1 MLKRFLAPPV
11 FAGDEEKTRIASHL
25 NTIILIQF
33 FVPILLVINVL
44 RIPNNRAL
52 LIPVFLTFVL
62 ALSAMLYFMRRG
74 YVSQVSIAA
83 VAFLLMVATLV
94 GSLNGGQPRPMIVY
108 YPFIIVVA
116 GLLLGGNAAIYTS
129 LICGLSVA
137 IVTYGGS
144 SGIFKEMLQAPTPV
158 VAVITYTLGFI
169 LIGVVLRLAANSIG
183 AALERARMNEKQLI
197 EGNRE
202 LQILSASLEQRVA
215 ERTDELTGRTQDLE
229 VANKN
234 ILRRAG
240 RFEAVAQVTQAITSI
255 RDLRDLLPRIAT
267 VISEKFGFYHVG
279 VFLLDEVNEY
289 AILSA
294 TNSEG
299 GRKMLERKHRLR
311 VGAQGIVGN
320 VTLTGN
326 PRVAMDVGTDAV
338 FFNNPELPETHSEM
352 ALPLKNGELIIG
364 ALDVQS
370 TERGAFTDEDIQML
384 SLLANQVSLA
394 IENARLF
401 EETRKALSESEAI
414 SRQTTREAW
423 RNLPVEQNLLGY
435 RYTLTGAAPL
445 DRPVAL
451 TEPAKTRKTETA
463 RIVVPIELRGETI
476 GTLVVQSPST
486 GEISQDQ
493 IDLIKAVAER
503 VAISAENARLFDET
517 TRRAERERTVSD
529 ITSKI
534 RNGNDPQTMIQTAI
548 EELRN
553 ALGASRVEV
562 IPQTIKGAK

>member
-197 EGNRE
+197 EGN
-202 LQILSASLEQRVA
+202 
-215 ERTDELTGRTQDLE
+215 
-229 VANKN
+229 
-234 ILRRAG
+234 
-240 RFEAVAQVTQAITSI
+240 
-255 RDLRDLLPRIAT
+255 
-267 VISEKFGFYHVG
+267 
-279 VFLLDEVNEY
+279 
-289 AILSA
+289 
-294 TNSEG
+294 
-299 GRKMLERKHRLR
+299 
-311 VGAQGIVGN
+311 
-320 VTLTGN
+320 
-326 PRVAMDVGTDAV
+326 
-338 FFNNPELPETHSEM
+338 
-352 ALPLKNGELIIG
+352 
-364 ALDVQS
+364 
-370 TERGAFTDEDIQML
+370 
-384 SLLANQVSLA
+384 
-394 IENARLF
+394 
-401 EETRKALSESEAI
+401 
-414 SRQTTREAW
+414 
-423 RNLPVEQNLLGY
+423 
-435 RYTLTGAAPL
+435 
-445 DRPVAL
+445 
-451 TEPAKTRKTETA
+451 
-463 RIVVPIELRGETI
+463 
-476 GTLVVQSPST
+476 
-486 GEISQDQ
+486 
-493 IDLIKAVAER
+493 
-503 VAISAENARLFDET
+503 
-517 TRRAERERTVSD
+517 
-529 ITSKI
+529 
-534 RNGNDPQTMIQTAI
+534 
-548 EELRN
+548 
-553 ALGASRVEV
+553 
-562 IPQTIKGAK
+562 